1 MQGMGKALVR
11 IREGVSKVCVRN
23 RQGLRKIVV
32 IWRACAGVV
41 ANGCEF
47 ATAFTECTLR
57 SMMEVLLVGHGV
69 GLSCGARDAKNRLF
83 WSLSVKTD
91 GFSRHR
97 K

>member
-1 MQGMGKALVR
+1 MGKALVR
-11 IREGVSKVCVRN
+11 IREGAGKVCVRN
-23 RQGLRKIVV
+23 RQGLPKIVV

-69 GLSCGARDAKNRLF
+69 GDAKNRRF
-83 WSLSVKTD
+83 WSLAVKTD
-91 GFSRHR
+91 GFSRSR